1 MADATLL
8 ERADLQEAIER
19 ALRESRHG
27 GGQVLLIEG
36 AAGIGKSRL
45 LGELRATA
53 SSGQRVLVA
62 RASELERGFAFGVVR
77 QLFEGI
83 VRDPQQ
89 REQALEGAA
98 AASLEIFEDLNTE
111 AGGPASFALL
121 HGLYWLTMNL
131 ADQRPLVLCVDD
143 LHWCDT
149 SSLRFL
155 AYLARR
161 LEGTDI
167 LLATATRP
175 IAPNSADAQLLGDL
189 LEQPNVVHLFPQAL
203 SAEATH
209 ALLVEQLETTVDQR
223 FSQACFDA
231 TDGNPLM
238 LRQLARSL
246 EAEGIAPTAEHADS
260 VRRAARRALSRTV
273 LARVGR
279 RSVEAVAVAR
289 AVAVLGEGATPALVA
304 AVAEVDETAVER
316 TWRELFQAEVLRHD
330 ALAFVH
336 ALVRDAI
343 YLDLPEPARERWHL
357 RAARALQA
365 SGASAERVA
374 SQLQL
379 APTSGDQWV
388 AETAFEAGLEAL
400 RHGAPD
406 AAVAH
411 FRRALAEPIA
421 EERQLAVMEPL
432 AGALFNVDAPASIEV
447 LAELATRQEDPRAAA
462 TLRVAEVQALALT
475 DRWHEAAKLCL
486 AQERTMGDDQADQL
500 AMFQA
505 IRSVCTIF
513 GADDP
518 GGYTLL
524 DDQRTPTT
532 QEGMGFRMRAGQ
544 AALMWAYDCAT
555 AQEAGD
561 LAAFAIQSDPAV
573 LADHT
578 LIAVAPLYLL
588 ALADRDECMEIW
600 EAARIESH
608 RSGSVILHV
617 TIAMWLGIIQQRRG
631 DLTAAIAGL
640 EDSLVFAERWG
651 TGVEARRYA
660 HTSLAMA
667 CLEAGDL
674 GRTRALLTTA
684 EPPATSASLS
694 ALLWLHVDAWAQIG
708 EGRFD
713 ASLAASAELERRA
726 TTWVRQP
733 IGFDWNL
740 PRAVALHRLGRED
753 EARAAAEAGVALAR
767 HWGAPGVL
775 GPALRVLGEVR
786 GNDGLEQLH
795 ESIAVLETAPAA
807 VQLTRSLIQLGSTLR
822 RTGEVTEARAPL
834 ERAYELAIACGS
846 PGLAESAR
854 VELAASGVRRLVGDS
869 GGAAGLTPSER
880 RVADLAAEGRT
891 NREIAQELFVT
902 PKTVEVH
909 LSAAYRKLGISSRRE
924 LAGALA
930 PA

>member
-1 MADATLL
+1 MTDATLL
-8 ERADLQEAIER
+8 ERGDLQEAIER

-45 LGELRATA
+45 LAELRTSA

-89 REQALEGAA
+89 REQALDGAA
-98 AASLEIFEDLNTE
+98 SASLEIFEDLDSE

-131 ADQRPLVLCVDD
+131 AEQAPLVLCVDD

-167 LLATATRP
+167 LLGTATRP

-203 SAEATH
+203 SAQATLALLEHQLEAT
-209 ALLVEQLETTVDQR
+209 VDPVFAR
-223 FSQACFDA
+223 ACFDA

-246 EAEGIAPTAEHADS
+246 EAEGIAPTAEHAES

-279 RSVEAVAVAR
+279 RSAEAVAVAR
-289 AVAVLGEGATPALVA
+289 AVAVLGEGATPSLVA
-304 AVAEVDETAVER
+304 AVAEVDEPTVER
-316 TWRELFQAEVLRHD
+316 TWRELFQSEVLRHD

-343 YLDLPEPARERWHL
+343 YLDLPAPARERWHL
-357 RAARALQA
+357 RAAHALDA
-365 SGASAERVA
+365 VGASAERIA

-379 APTSGDQWV
+379 APRSGDQWV
-388 AETAFEAGLEAL
+388 AEMALQAGVDAL

-406 AAVAH
+406 AAVDH
-411 FRRALAEPIA
+411 LKRALEEPIA
-421 EERQLAVMEPL
+421 DDRRRAVLEPL
-432 AGALFNVDAPASIEV
+432 AGALFNVDAPASIAV
-447 LAELATRQEDPRAAA
+447 LSELAADHDDPRAAA
-462 TLRVAEVQALALT
+462 ELRVAQVQALALT
-475 DRWHEAAKLCL
+475 DHWEEAARLCRHL
-486 AQERTMGDDQADQL
+486 EQELPGEQADQV

-513 GADDP
+513 GASDSE
-518 GGYTLL
+518 GYHLL
-524 DDQRTPTT
+524 DAIRTPAED
-532 QEGMGFRMRAGQ
+532 QAMGFRMRAGQ
-544 AALMWAYDCAT
+544 AALMWMYNDAT
-555 AQEAGD
+555 AQQAGD
-561 LAAFAIQSDPAV
+561 LAASAIQSDPSV
-573 LADHT
+573 LAEHT
-578 LIAVAPLYLL
+578 LIAVAPLYVL

-600 EAARIESH
+600 EAARTESH

-617 TIAMWLGIIQQRRG
+617 TIGMWLGIINHRRG
-631 DLTAAIAGL
+631 DLTAAISGL
-640 EDSLVFAERWG
+640 RDSLVFAERWG
-651 TGVEARRYA
+651 TGEEARRYA
-660 HTSLAMA
+660 RTSLALA
-667 CLEAGDL
+667 FLDAGDL
-674 GRTRALLTTA
+674 EQARAQLRDA
-684 EPPATSASLS
+684 KPPGLSNSLS
-694 ALLWLHVDAWAQIG
+694 ALLWFHAHAWVLVA
-708 EGRFD
+708 EGRFAD
-713 ASLAASAELERRA
+713 ALAASEEIEQRA
-726 TTWVRQP
+726 VTWIRQP

-740 PRAVALHRLGRED
+740 PRAVALHRLDRAD
-753 EARAAAEAGVALAR
+753 EARAAAEEAVALGR
-767 HWGAPGVL
+767 SWGSPGML
-775 GPALRVLGEVR
+775 GPALRVLGEVQ
-786 GNDGLEQLH
+786 GNDGLDDLR
-795 ESIAVLETAPAA
+795 ESVAVLEAGPAA
-807 VQLTRSLIQLGSTLR
+807 IQLTRSLIQLGSTLR
-822 RTGEVTEARAPL
+822 RTGEVTDARKPL

-854 VELAASGVRRLVGDS
+854 VELAASGVRRLVGDT

-924 LAGALA
+924 LADALA

>member
-8 ERADLQEAIER
+8 ERGDLQEAMER

-45 LGELRATA
+45 LAELRASTNA
-53 SSGQRVLVA
+53 SQRVLIA

-98 AASLEIFEDLNTE
+98 SASLEIFEDLET
-111 AGGPASFALL
+111 AGGAASFALL
-121 HGLYWLTMNL
+121 HGLYWLTMNI
-131 ADQRPLVLCVDD
+131 AEQGPLVLCVDD

-175 IAPNSADAQLLGDL
+175 IAPDSADAQLLGDL

-203 SAEATH
+203 SAEATR
-209 ALLVEQLETTVDQR
+209 ALLEEQLEMQVDPR
-223 FSQACFDA
+223 FARACFDA

-246 EAEGIAPTAEHADS
+246 EAEGISPTAEHADS

-279 RSVEAVAVAR
+279 RSAEAVAVAR
-289 AVAVLGEGATPALVA
+289 AVAVLGEGATPTLVA
-304 AVAEVDETAVER
+304 ALAEVDEPTVER

-343 YLDLPEPARERWHL
+343 YLDLPEPARERAHL
-357 RAARALQA
+357 RAARVLADA
-365 SGASAERVA
+365 GASSERVA

-379 APTSGDQWV
+379 APRAGDQWV
-388 AETAFEAGLEAL
+388 AETAFQAGLDAL

-406 AAVAH
+406 AAVGH
-411 FRRALAEPIA
+411 LRRALEEPIDDA
-421 EERQLAVMEPL
+421 RRRTVLEPL
-432 AGALFNVDAPASIEV
+432 AGALFNVDAPASIEA
-447 LAELATRQEDPRAAA
+447 LAELAGEQEDPRLAAE
-462 TLRVAEVQALALT
+462 LRVGQVQALALT
-475 DRWHEAAKLCL
+475 DRWEEASRLCREMETKLGPE
-486 AQERTMGDDQADQL
+486 QDDQL

-505 IRSVCTIF
+505 IRSVCAIF
-513 GADDP
+513 GANDP
-518 GGYTLL
+518 DGYHLL
-524 DDQRTPTT
+524 DGYRTPASD
-532 QEGMGFRMRAGQ
+532 ESMGYRMRVGQ
-544 AALMWAYDCAT
+544 SALMWAYECAT
-555 AQEAGD
+555 AEEAGT
-561 LAAFAIQSDPAV
+561 LAASAIQSDPSV
-573 LADHT
+573 LAEHT
-578 LIAVAPLYLL
+578 LIAVAPLYVL
-588 ALADRDECMEIW
+588 ALADRDECMQIW
-600 EAARIESH
+600 EDARTESH

-617 TIAMWLGIIQQRRG
+617 TIDMWLGIIQHRRG
-631 DLTAAIAGL
+631 DLTSAISGL
-640 EDSLVFAERWG
+640 RDALVFADRWG
-651 TGVEARRYA
+651 TGEEARRYA
-660 HTSLAMA
+660 NTSLSMA
-667 CLEAGDL
+667 YLDAGEFALARQLLMEAQ
-674 GRTRALLTTA
+674 
-684 EPPATSASLS
+684 PPTGSASLS
-694 ALLWLHVDAWAQIG
+694 TLLWFHTQAWLLVA
-708 EGRFD
+708 EGRFQD
-713 ASLAASAELERRA
+713 ALDATRVIEERA
-726 TTWVRQP
+726 TRWVRQP

-740 PRAVALHRLGRED
+740 PRAIALHRLGREE
-753 EARAAAEAGVALAR
+753 EAVVAAEAGLALAR
-767 HWGAPGVL
+767 HWNSPGVL
-775 GPALRVLGEVR
+775 GPALRVLGEVK
-786 GNDGLEQLH
+786 GNAGLAELR
-795 ESIAVLETAPAA
+795 ESIATLEGGPAA
-807 VQLTRSLIQLGSTLR
+807 IQLVRSLIQLGSTLR
-822 RTGEVTEARAPL
+822 RTGEVTEAREPL

-854 VELAASGVRRLVGDS
+854 VELAASGVRRLVGDT

-924 LAGALA
+924 LAGALS

>member
-1 MADATLL
+1 MTDATLL
-8 ERADLQEAIER
+8 ERGDLQEAIQR

-45 LGELRATA
+45 LAELRLSAA
-53 SSGQRVLVA
+53 AGQRVLVA

-83 VRDPQQ
+83 VRDPDQ
-89 REQALEGAA
+89 RDQALDGAA
-98 AASLEIFEDLNTE
+98 TASLEIFEDLET
-111 AGGPASFALL
+111 AGGAASFALL
-121 HGLYWLTMNL
+121 HGLYWLTLNI
-131 ADQRPLVLCVDD
+131 AEQGPLVLCVDD

-175 IAPNSADAQLLGDL
+175 IAPDSADAQLLGDL

-203 SAEATH
+203 SAEATR
-209 ALLVEQLETTVDQR
+209 ALLEDQLEGEVDPVFAR
-223 FSQACFDA
+223 ACFDA

-246 EAEGIAPTAEHADS
+246 EAEGILPTAEHADS

-279 RSVEAVAVAR
+279 RSQEAVAVAR
-289 AVAVLGEGATPALVA
+289 ALAVLGEGATPALVA
-304 AVAEVDETAVER
+304 ALAEVDEPTVER

-343 YLDLPEPARERWHL
+343 YLDLPEPSRERWHL
-357 RAARALQA
+357 RAARALEA
-365 SGASAERVA
+365 AGASAERIV
-374 SQLQL
+374 SQLHL
-379 APTSGDQWV
+379 APRTGDQWV
-388 AETAFEAGLEAL
+388 AETAFQAGLDAL

-406 AAVAH
+406 AAVGH
-411 FRRALAEPIA
+411 LRRALEEPIA
-421 EERQLAVMEPL
+421 QERRLAVLEPL
-432 AGALFNVDAPASIEV
+432 AGALFNVDAPASIAV
-447 LAELATRQEDPRAAA
+447 LAELAGEQDDPRASAE
-462 TLRVAEVQALALT
+462 LRIGQVQALALT
-475 DRWHEAAKLCL
+475 DRWEEAARLCREL
-486 AQERTMGDDQADQL
+486 EGTLSAEQEDQR

-513 GADDP
+513 GARDP
-518 GGYTLL
+518 EGYQLL
-524 DDQRTPTT
+524 DAYREPAGS
-532 QEGMGFRMRAGQ
+532 EAMGFRMRAGQ
-544 AALMWAYDCAT
+544 SALMWAYESAT

-561 LAAFAIQSDPAV
+561 LAASAIQSDPTV

-578 LIAVAPLYLL
+578 LIAVAPLYVL
-588 ALADRDECMEIW
+588 ALADREECMEIW
-600 EAARIESH
+600 EAARADAH

-617 TIAMWLGIIQQRRG
+617 TIGMWLGIIQHRRG
-631 DLTAAIAGL
+631 DLTGAIAGL
-640 EDSLVFAERWG
+640 HDSLVFADRWG
-651 TGVEARRYA
+651 TGDEPRRYA
-660 HTSLAMA
+660 NTSLAMA
-667 CLEAGDL
+667 YLDAGDL
-674 GRTRALLTTA
+674 AQSRVLLSRA
-684 EPPATSASLS
+684 EPPAGARSL
-694 ALLWLHVDAWAQIG
+694 ATLLWFHAHAWALVG
-708 EGRFD
+708 EGRFQEAID
-713 ASLAASAELERRA
+713 ACRTLEERAS
-726 TTWVRQP
+726 TWVRQP
-733 IGFDWNL
+733 IGFDWHL

-753 EARAAAEAGVALAR
+753 EAREAAEAGLALGR
-767 HWGAPGVL
+767 HWGSPGVL
-775 GPALRVLGEVR
+775 GPALRVLGEVK
-786 GNDGLEQLH
+786 GNDGLPELQ
-795 ESIAVLETAPAA
+795 ESIAVLEGGPAA
-807 VQLTRSLIQLGSTLR
+807 IQLARSLVQLGSTLR
-822 RTGEVTEARAPL
+822 RTGAVTEARAPL

-924 LAGALA
+924 LAAALT